1 MDKMQSAIADINEN
15 GLEMPYFKNIKEKY
29 GITIPQNIFKVL
41 KNTTF
46 SEDIDDSNLELKE
59 EIGLYIIS
67 KGNTEEIQY
76 AEEREGGKYYD
87 QGKVK
92 TDSIKRNE
100 DGENNIKSF
109 LELNPSLKPPYF
121 KKLKEIMEINDL
133 KTMGREIGDM
143 FSEANTFGEPVTVTF
158 EMGNSDRPFYVTNFD
173 DKLVYEEDN
182 DGNYNYH
189 NHLSYLSESTE
200 VKKIKD
206 LMKRIN
212 IIK

>member
-1 MDKMQSAIADINEN
+1 MQSAIDDINEN

-41 KNTTF
+41 KNTAF

-87 QGKVK
+87 QAKLK
-92 TDSIKRNE
+92 TDSVIRNK

-109 LELNPSLKPPYF
+109 LQSNPSLKPPYF
-121 KKLKEIMEINDL
+121 KKLKEMMDISDL
-133 KTMGREIGDM
+133 KNMGRQLGDM
-143 FSEANTFGEPVTVTF
+143 FSEANTFGEPVNVTF
-158 EMGNSDRPFYVTNFD
+158 EIGDNTQPFYVMNFNSD
-173 DKLVYEEDN
+173 MLYHEDH
-182 DGNYNYH
+182 DGNYEYH
-189 NHLSYLSESTE
+189 KHLSHLSESTE

>member
-1 MDKMQSAIADINEN
+1 MQSAIDDINEN

-41 KNTTF
+41 KNTAF

-87 QGKVK
+87 QSKIK
-92 TDSIKRNE
+92 TDSVKRNE

-109 LELNPSLKPPYF
+109 LQSNPSLKPPYF
-121 KKLKEIMEINDL
+121 KKLKEIMDISDL
-133 KTMGREIGDM
+133 KNMGRQLGDM
-143 FSEANTFGEPVTVTF
+143 FSEANTFGEPVNVTF
-158 EMGNSDRPFYVTNFD
+158 EIGDNTQPFYVMNFNND
-173 DKLVYEEDN
+173 MLYHEDH
-182 DGNYNYH
+182 DGNYEYH
-189 NHLSYLSESTE
+189 KHLSHLSESTE